1 MPESP
6 PVKGASGLRGGGLV
20 AFRPIDCLLEA
31 THLTPSEALLY
42 SATPSAPRALRDF
55 PPSRAGLLAL
65 LRRRFGGASAA
76 VVTAAPETV
85 LLAGLVS
92 LLSRHRAYPQACG
105 YACGQRWGVPFV

>member
-6 PVKGASGLRGGGLV
+6 PVKGAPALPGGGLV
-20 AFRPIDCLLEA
+20 AFRPIDYLLGA

-42 SATPSAPRALRDF
+42 SATPSVPRVPRGF

-76 VVTAAPETV
+76 VATAASETV

-105 YACGQRWGVPFV
+105 